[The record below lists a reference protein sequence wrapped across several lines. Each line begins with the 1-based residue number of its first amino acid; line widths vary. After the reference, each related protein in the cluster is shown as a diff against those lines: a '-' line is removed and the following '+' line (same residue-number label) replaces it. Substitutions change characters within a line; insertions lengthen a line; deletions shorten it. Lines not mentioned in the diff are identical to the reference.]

1 MSLDIC
7 PTTDLHVAEC
17 DCARHRTAV
26 REPGIL
32 YRGISD
38 AEYHGDDTSLSSSGA
53 RTIVFRGPAQYR
65 YERLNATRKKEYDEG
80 HAAHL
85 YVLGEGSPV
94 EIVDYRS
101 WRSDAAEKA
110 KDRAYAA
117 GRVPLLRKDDETA
130 RAMAKVCLE
139 HELAGALLAEGEAE
153 LSGWWVDEETGAQ
166 LRLRLDWITT
176 INGRVVIVDYKTSKN
191 AGRAAFGKA
200 VGEFGYYLQ
209 QPFYVDG
216 VEALDISDDP
226 DFVFITQCKTPP
238 YEVTVARLDAEDVA
252 RGRDLNRK
260 AIRTFAE
267 CRASGQWPDNSNRI
281 YRVSVP
287 TYIRYRDL
295 EILS

>member
-1 MSLDIC
+1 MSADTC
-7 PTTDLHVAEC
+7 PTAE
-17 DCARHRTAV
+17 

-32 YRGISD
+32 YRGVSD
-38 AEYHGDDTSLSSSGA
+38 AEYHGDETSLSSSGA
-53 RTIVFRGPAQYR
+53 RTIVFRGAAQYR
-65 YERLNATRKKEYDEG
+65 YERLNGATRKKEFDDG

-101 WRSDAAEKA
+101 WQSDAAKA
-110 KDRAYAA
+110 AKEQAYAA

-130 RAMAKVCLE
+130 RGMAKVCLE
-139 HELAGALLAEGEAE
+139 HELAGALFGEGEAE
-153 LSGWWVDEETGAQ
+153 LSGWWVDGETGAL
-166 LRLRLDWITT
+166 LRLRLDWLTT
-176 INGRVVIVDYKTSKN
+176 INGRLVVVDYKTSKN

-216 VEALDISDDP
+216 LEALDIDDDP
-226 DFVFITQCKTPP
+226 DFVFVSQCKTPP
-238 YEVTVARLDAEDVA
+238 YEVTVARLDAEDVQ
-252 RGRDLNRK
+252 RGRELNRR
-260 AIRTFAE
+260 AIRTYAE
-267 CRASGQWPDNSNRI
+267 CMASGRWPDGSNHI
-281 YRVSVP
+281 HRVSVP